1 MLGIDIKYAK
11 LMHVV
16 ILRTSTEVI
25 VLDPQSR
32 DTDPRVSVNKRLKE
46 YHKSYLCDLKFVLF
60 HASSSRLH
68 IPCPRR
74 SNDVPTMFESHLEM
88 FSIHR
93 NI

>member
-32 DTDPRVSVNKRLKE
+32 DAEPRVSVNKRLKE
-46 YHKSYLCDLKFVLF
+46 YHKSDLCDF
-60 HASSSRLH
+60 
-68 IPCPRR
+68 
-74 SNDVPTMFESHLEM
+74 
-88 FSIHR
+88 
-93 NI
+93 